1 MKRFFHTLIS
11 GALTLMYF
19 AFLVVCIIYTIHPD
33 INDPPSIPG
42 VLWSGCIFS
51 FVFLYNNYAMTW
63 HFDKAL
69 KKEVIDLTER
79 IGSGPPNQIRMFRAM
94 TYLGGILFYYL
105 KPYKKHFVSGNT
117 VQRTLVD
124 NPKFINLITPWYKYQ
139 TFVSFGLLLISIII
153 VIVGLIIKFL

>member
-1 MKRFFHTLIS
+1 MKRFFYNLIS

-19 AFLVVCIIYTIHPD
+19 LALVTCIAFIIHPD
-33 INDPPSIPG
+33 INDPPPLPG
-42 VLWSGCIFS
+42 LQWFGIIFS
-51 FVFLYNNYAMTW
+51 FVCLYNNYAMTW

-94 TYLGGILFYYL
+94 TYFGAILFYYAN
-105 KPYKKHFVSGNT
+105 PNKKHFASVNKAQT
-117 VQRTLVD
+117 MLIE

-139 TFVSFGLLLISIII
+139 TFASLGLMLIATII
-153 VIVGLIIKFL
+153 VLVGLIIKFL

>member
-1 MKRFFHTLIS
+1 MKRFFYNLIS

-19 AFLVVCIIYTIHPD
+19 SFLVIGIVFTIHPD
-33 INDPPSIPG
+33 INNPPPIPG
-42 VLWSGCIFS
+42 VQWFGIIFS
-51 FVFLYNNYAMTW
+51 FVCLYNNYAMTW

>member
-1 MKRFFHTLIS
+1 MKRFFYTLIS

-19 AFLVVCIIYTIHPD
+19 VVLVVCIIYTIHPD

-42 VLWSGCIFS
+42 VLWSGGIFS

-94 TYLGGILFYYL
+94 TYFGAILFYYAN
-105 KPYKKHFVSGNT
+105 PNKKYFASVNKT
-117 VQRTLVD
+117 QTMLIE

-139 TFVSFGLLLISIII
+139 TFASLGLMLIATII
-153 VIVGLIIKFL
+153 VLVGLIIKFL